1 MNKKLTMVAFGA
13 IAVGSAICTTDVHAA
28 DEDLI
33 LKSDNNGAISEQD
46 VASKKQEYDKAQD
59 KVKQAKSE
67 LDAKVQKAKDVEKQA
82 QDVDKKI
89 QDASNAE
96 QKIKQQEQK
105 NKELESKKV
114 QAQKEL
120 GDKQRALKQ
129 AQTNAKEK
137 EKALA
142 DKQTQKDV
150 AKKEESEITQKV
162 TNLINQK
169 SGTQP
174 LTTKVKSLEDASKQA
189 EHDVNIKQKAV
200 DDEKA
205 LDHKTSGDRS
215 QFTIAKKNAEDKLV
229 KLRSDLK
236 TLSEQETTLKKAI
249 DSIQPNPFGV
259 KGIHLSA
266 QLDSDF
272 VRALQDYL
280 ADQKNTNKLAK
291 AVAAEKKV
299 RLEPH
304 GPSVNPHV
312 YIDDELV
319 DVANLSENDK
329 LKLSQYF
336 TMLNNQ
342 IREQFGKAP
351 QMVNKNVQTFATNV
365 ALETMKDGFSK
376 PNHYHRAINKVAYK
390 LGIDKEDK
398 GELYN
403 RFESIDFSFSRKD
416 QGTKISMRQL
426 YDNIYRS
433 LLRFYYEGQM
443 NNHYM
448 HASHL
453 LEDIDTTAI
462 AFSIVKDSRVDS
474 FNLSQL
480 RFSVYSINKWLM
492 HDGWKREG
500 NTYVG
505 NFDRYNNL
513 YSATSNANIKP
524 IGKITEDPTLDSKVA
539 KLKELTSD
547 ITRIKNNI
555 RDEEYV
561 VKHAITELNKLG
573 TPNVEEKEK
582 ALKLSKEEKSR
593 IDKELTNA
601 RTELTTLLG
610 TIDKIN
616 PEINKL
622 DEQKQDVLKRL
633 ATIERELTVAKAEF
647 NKARESVI
655 LATKDVELA
664 NNTINSVDKEISA
677 LRKSESELRLHRD
690 NVEVLQAQKQALLAE
705 LHAINMDV
713 TKLQD
718 NIKVLSQDVISKYNS
733 YSELK
738 AQRDS
743 HTLYHST
750 VKYAPIHELP
760 EFTGPIVTHMV
771 PKTAPVVDELPE
783 FTEPIVT
790 HMVPKTAPVADALPE
805 LKIPEVKF
813 SIPKDAPIFELPEFE
828 EPIVKSA
835 TVKYTPV
842 HELPEFDLDGY
853 LRSQKSK
860 IAITHKLQKPQQKTQ
875 DIVHKL
881 QQPKQKTEDAVYR
894 VSPEQEAH
902 VYHKLTGKKLPNTG
916 DNDTHGLLGIVLT
929 LLGVGLTKRRI

>member
-67 LDAKVQKAKDVEKQA
+67 LDAKVQKAKDVEKQT

-89 QDASNAE
+89 QDASNAD

-105 NKELESKKV
+105 HKELESKKV
-114 QAQKEL
+114 QAQKDL
-120 GDKQRALKQ
+120 SDKQSALKQ
-129 AQTNAKEK
+129 AQNNANEK

-142 DKQTQKDV
+142 NKQNQKDAV
-150 AKKEESEITQKV
+150 KREETEITRKV

-169 SGTQP
+169 SDPQP
-174 LTTKVKSLEDASKQA
+174 LATKIKSLEDASKQA
-189 EHDVNIKQKAV
+189 AFDVINNQKAV
-200 DDEKA
+200 DDEKVLA
-205 LDHKTSGDRS
+205 YKTSGDRS
-215 QFTIAKKNAEDKLV
+215 QLTIAKKNAEDKLI
-229 KLRSDLK
+229 KLRTDLK

-249 DSIQPNPFGV
+249 DNTQPNPFGV

-280 ADQKNTNKLAK
+280 ADKKNTTKLAK

-299 RLEPH
+299 RPEPH

-312 YIDDELV
+312 YTEDELV

-376 PNHYHRAINKVAYK
+376 PTHYHRAINKVAYK

-403 RFESIDFSFSRKD
+403 RFESLDFSFSRKD

-433 LLRFYYEGQM
+433 LLRFYYEGQT

-448 HASHL
+448 HSSHL
-453 LEDIDTTAI
+453 LDDIDTTAI

-480 RFSVYSINKWLM
+480 RFSVYSVNKWSM

-500 NTYVG
+500 DTYVG
-505 NFDRYNNL
+505 NFDRYDKL
-513 YSATSNANIKP
+513 YSARSNANLKP
-524 IGKITEDPTLDSKVA
+524 IGKIIEDPTLDSKVA

-547 ITRIKNNI
+547 ITRIKSNI

-561 VKHAITELNKLG
+561 VKHATTELNKLG
-573 TPNVEEKEK
+573 KPNVEEKEN
-582 ALKLSKEEKSR
+582 ALKLSKEKKSR
-593 IDKELTNA
+593 IDKELTTA
-601 RTELTTLLG
+601 RTELTTLLN

-622 DEQKQDVLKRL
+622 DEQKQNVLKRL
-633 ATIERELTVAKAEF
+633 ATIESELAITKAEF
-647 NKARESVI
+647 NKARESVV

-664 NNTINSVDKEISA
+664 INAVSSVDKELGA

-690 NVEVLQAQKQALLAE
+690 NIEVLQAQKQALLAE
-705 LHAINMDV
+705 LNAINMDV

-718 NIKVLSQDVISKYNS
+718 DIKVLSQDVISKYNS
-733 YSELK
+733 YSKLK
-738 AQRDS
+738 SQKES
-743 HTLYHST
+743 HTVYHST
-750 VKYAPIHELP
+750 VKYAPIH
-760 EFTGPIVTHMV
+760 
-771 PKTAPVVDELPE
+771 ELPE

-790 HMVPKTAPVADALPE
+790 HMVPKTAPVVDALPE

-813 SIPKDAPIFELPEFE
+813 SIPKDAPILELPEFE
-828 EPIVKSA
+828 GPIVKST
-835 TVKYTPV
+835 TVKYAPV

-853 LRSQKSK
+853 LHSQSK
-860 IAITHKLQKPQQKTQ
+860 VE
-875 DIVHKL
+875 DIIHKL
-881 QQPKQKTEDAVYR
+881 QQPTQKTEDAIYKVAH
-894 VSPEQEAH
+894 EQKAH
-902 VYHKLTGKKLPNTG
+902 VYQKLTGKKLPNTG
-916 DNDTHGLLGIVLT
+916 DNDAHGLLGVVLT

>member
-13 IAVGSAICTTDVHAA
+13 IAVGSAIYTTDVHATE
-28 DEDLI
+28 EDLVF
-33 LKSDNNGAISEQD
+33 KSDNNGAISEQD
-46 VASKKQEYDKAQD
+46 VANKKQEYEQAQD
-59 KVKQAKSE
+59 KVKQAESE
-67 LDAKVQKAKDVEKQA
+67 LTAKIKKAKDVEKQA
-82 QDVDKKI
+82 QVINKKI
-89 QDASNAE
+89 QDASNAD
-96 QKIKQQEQK
+96 QKSKQHEHK
-105 NKELESKKV
+105 TKDLESKKV
-114 QAQKEL
+114 QAQKDL
-120 GDKQRALKQ
+120 GVKQDTLKQ
-129 AQTNAKEK
+129 AQNNAKEK
-137 EKALA
+137 EKTLA
-142 DKQTQKDV
+142 DKQNQKDV
-150 AKKEESEITQKV
+150 AKQEESEITKKV
-162 TNLINQK
+162 TNLVNQK
-169 SGTQP
+169 SDTQP

-236 TLSEQETTLKKAI
+236 TLSEQESTLKKAI

-266 QLDSDF
+266 ELDSNF

-280 ADQKNTNKLAK
+280 ADPNNTTKLAK

-299 RLEPH
+299 RPEPH

-312 YIDDELV
+312 YIDELV
-319 DVANLSENDK
+319 DVANLSEDDK

-342 IREQFGKAP
+342 IRAQFGKAP
-351 QMVNKNVQTFATNV
+351 QMVNKNVQIFATDI
-365 ALETMKDGFSK
+365 ALETMKDGFSQ
-376 PNHYHRAINKVAYK
+376 PTHYHRAINKVAYR

-443 NNHYM
+443 NNHYH
-448 HASHL
+448 HAEHL
-453 LEDIDTTAI
+453 LEDVDTTAV
-462 AFSIVKDSRVDS
+462 AFSIVKDPRVDS
-474 FNLSQL
+474 FNLNQL
-480 RFSVYSINKWLM
+480 RFSVYSIDKWLM
-492 HDGWKREG
+492 HDGWKRKG
-500 NTYVG
+500 NNYVG

-513 YSATSNANIKP
+513 YSASSNANINP
-524 IGKITEDPTLDSKVA
+524 VGRIIEDTTLDEKVA

-561 VKHAITELNKLG
+561 VKHATIELNKLG
-573 TPNVEEKEK
+573 KPNVEEKEK
-582 ALKLSKEEKSR
+582 ALKSSKEEKSR

-601 RTELTTLLG
+601 RTELIALLNA
-610 TIDKIN
+610 IDKIN

-622 DEQKQDVLKRL
+622 GEQKQNVLKRL
-633 ATIERELTVAKAEF
+633 ATIESELTVAKDEF
-647 NKARESVI
+647 NKAREYVV

-664 NNTINSVDKEISA
+664 INTVNSIDNELGT
-677 LRKSESELRLHRD
+677 LRKSGSELRLHSD

-705 LHAINMDV
+705 LHTINMDV

-718 NIKVLSQDVISKYNS
+718 NIKILSQDVVNKFNS
-733 YSELK
+733 YNELK

-743 HTLYHST
+743 HTIYHST
-750 VKYAPIHELP
+750 VKYAPIHELL
-760 EFTGPIVTHMV
+760 EFTEPIVTHMV
-771 PKTAPVVDELPE
+771 PKTAPVVDELPK

-790 HMVPKTAPVADALPE
+790 HMIPKTAPVDE
-805 LKIPEVKF
+805 LSEFKIPEVKF
-813 SIPKDAPIFELPEFE
+813 SILKDAPIFELPEFE
-828 EPIVKSA
+828 EPIVNSA
-835 TVKYTPV
+835 TVKYAPV
-842 HELPEFDLDGY
+842 HELPEFDIDGY
-853 LRSQKSK
+853 LRSQKSEVD
-860 IAITHKLQKPQQKTQ
+860 
-875 DIVHKL
+875 DIVHQL
-881 QQPKQKTEDAVYR
+881 QQPKQGLTQKTENSIYKVAL
-894 VSPEQEAH
+894 EQKAH
-902 VYHKLTGKKLPNTG
+902 VYKQLTGKTLPDTG
-916 DNDTHGLLGIVLT
+916 DNDVHELLGIILT
-929 LLGVGLTKRRI
+929 LLGVGFTKRRI